1 MANNF
6 YRFKFSMTFMLIIIS
21 ALVIG
26 CKSGGKEDKEPEFDV
41 DMTEIDEA
49 LFDNINQAKQIF
61 YAMPSPLE
69 TAMLVK
75 SAGAAY
81 NEDLLNSIDNAG
93 NYTTN
98 RSMALNLGIYTC
110 DLSFASLY
118 DQTQTSISYMS
129 AAKKMA
135 DGLGILDAISEET
148 LERLE
153 ENVNNREMIMDIVS
167 ETFMNSSSY
176 LQENNRQAISSIML
190 VGGWVEGLY
199 LATKLVDKDSFEGN
213 KLVTRIIDQKLSL
226 NIVMKLLEEQ
236 KSNPDVAA
244 IIDDMNELKAIY
256 EKISVTTS
264 KIETSFDEETQ
275 VTTLESETKSN
286 FTPELFA
293 ELSAKV
299 ESLRESYIL

>member
-1 MANNF
+1 
-6 YRFKFSMTFMLIIIS
+6 MTFMLIIIS

-26 CKSGGKEDKEPEFDV
+26 CKSGGKEDKEPVFDI
-41 DMTEIDEA
+41 DMEEINDA

-61 YAMPSPLE
+61 YSMPSPLE

-75 SAGAAY
+75 SAGAQY
-81 NEDLLNSIDNAG
+81 NEGLLNPTDNAG

-135 DGLGILDAISEET
+135 YGLGILDAISEET

-176 LQENNRQAISSIML
+176 LQENDRQALSSIML

-199 LATKLVDKDSFEGN
+199 LATKLVDEDSFEGN
-213 KLVTRIIDQKLSL
+213 KLVTRIVDQKLSL
-226 NIVMKLLEEQ
+226 NIVMKMLEDQ

-244 IIDDMNELKAIY
+244 ILTDMNQLKAIF

-264 KIETSFDEETQ
+264 EISVSKDEETN
-275 VTTLESETKSN
+275 VTTLKSETKNN
-286 FTPELFA
+286 FTLELFA

>member
-1 MANNF
+1 MANNLSR
-6 YRFKFSMTFMLIIIS
+6 YKFSMAFMLIIIS

-26 CKSGGKEDKEPEFDV
+26 CKSGGKGDKEPEFDV
-41 DMTEIDEA
+41 DMAEIDEA

-61 YAMPSPLE
+61 YSMPSPLE

-75 SAGAAY
+75 SAGAPY

-167 ETFMNSSSY
+167 ETFMNTSSY
-176 LQENNRQAISSIML
+176 LQENNRHALSSIVL

-199 LATKLVDKDSFEGN
+199 LATKLVTEGSFEGN

-236 KSNPDVAA
+236 ESNPDVAN
-244 IIDDMNELKAIY
+244 ILEDMNQLKAIY
-256 EKISVTTS
+256 EKITVTTS
-264 KIETSFDEETQ
+264 EISAEKDEETQ
-275 VTTLESETKSN
+275 VTTLKSATQNN

-293 ELSAKV
+293 ELSAKI
-299 ESLRESYIL
+299 ESIRESYIL

>member
-26 CKSGGKEDKEPEFDV
+26 CKSDGKGDKEPEFDV

-81 NEDLLNSIDNAG
+81 DEDLLNSIDNAG

-110 DLSFASLY
+110 DLSFASLF
-118 DQTQTSISYMS
+118 DQTQTSISY
-129 AAKKMA
+129 
-135 DGLGILDAISEET
+135 
-148 LERLE
+148 
-153 ENVNNREMIMDIVS
+153 
-167 ETFMNSSSY
+167 
-176 LQENNRQAISSIML
+176 
-190 VGGWVEGLY
+190 
-199 LATKLVDKDSFEGN
+199 
-213 KLVTRIIDQKLSL
+213 
-226 NIVMKLLEEQ
+226 
-236 KSNPDVAA
+236 
-244 IIDDMNELKAIY
+244 
-256 EKISVTTS
+256 
-264 KIETSFDEETQ
+264 
-275 VTTLESETKSN
+275 
-286 FTPELFA
+286 
-293 ELSAKV
+293 
-299 ESLRESYIL
+299 

>member
-1 MANNF
+1 MVSHF

-26 CKSGGKEDKEPEFDV
+26 CKSGGEGGKEPEFDV
-41 DMTEIDEA
+41 DMEEINEA
-49 LFDNINQAKQIF
+49 LFDNINQAKKIF

-81 NEDLLNSIDNAG
+81 NEDLLNSVDNVG

-199 LATKLVDKDSFEGN
+199 LATKLVDEDSFEGN

-226 NIVMKLLEEQ
+226 NIVVKLLEDQ
-236 KSNPDVAA
+236 KSNPDVADILA
-244 IIDDMNELKAIY
+244 DMNQLKAIY
-256 EKISVTTS
+256 EKISITTS
-264 KIETSFDEETQ
+264 EIKASFDEETQ
-275 VTTLESETKSN
+275 VTTLESETRNN

>member
-6 YRFKFSMTFMLIIIS
+6 NRFKFSMAFMLIIIS
-21 ALVIG
+21 VLVIG
-26 CKSGGKEDKEPEFDV
+26 CKSGGKGDKEPVIDV
-41 DMTEIDEA
+41 DMEEIDEA

-61 YAMPSPLE
+61 YSMPSPLE

-75 SAGAAY
+75 SAGAPY
-81 NEDLLNSIDNAG
+81 NEDLLNSTDNAG

-176 LQENNRQAISSIML
+176 LQENNRQALSSIML

-199 LATKLVDKDSFEGN
+199 LATKLVDEDSFEGN

-226 NIVMKLLEEQ
+226 NIVMKMLEDQ

-244 IIDDMNELKAIY
+244 ILIDMNQLKAIY

-264 KIETSFDEETQ
+264 KITTSKDEETQ
-275 VTTLESETKSN
+275 VTTLKSETKNN

>member
-1 MANNF
+1 
-6 YRFKFSMTFMLIIIS
+6 MLIIIS

-26 CKSGGKEDKEPEFDV
+26 CKSGGKEDKEPVFDI
-41 DMTEIDEA
+41 DMEEIDDA

-61 YAMPSPLE
+61 YSMPSPLE

-75 SAGAAY
+75 SAGAQY
-81 NEDLLNSIDNAG
+81 NEGLLNPTDNAG

-176 LQENNRQAISSIML
+176 LQENDRQALSSIML

-199 LATKLVDKDSFEGN
+199 LATKLVDD
-213 KLVTRIIDQKLSL
+213 
-226 NIVMKLLEEQ
+226 Q

-244 IIDDMNELKAIY
+244 IFADMNQLKAIF

-264 KIETSFDEETQ
+264 EISVSKDEETN
-275 VTTLESETKSN
+275 VTTLKSETKNN